1 MSMPV
6 DREGVTMNQGERR
19 AVVYGA
25 GAIGGTVGGWL
36 AEAGVPVTFVARPVA
51 AKLLNEQGLRL
62 YEHGHQSNA
71 RTVRVTAVTDFADV
85 ADAEIVVLAVK
96 NFDLD
101 GAASDIRSKLHHE
114 PLVVALQ
121 NGVDNQ
127 SILPGHFRRVVYGV
141 LGYNAWCDGANE
153 FGYATRGP
161 VLLGVTDESLVA
173 DRDRLVA
180 LFSKGFDCR
189 AEERITDAALCKML
203 FNLMTAIMAVVG
215 VGVREVEDYGAFKDC
230 VVHVLYEGVQVL
242 QAAGVREV
250 RITSGGS
257 WASVR
262 ALRFLPGFVSS
273 RIVRNILRRFHMT
286 SMAQD
291 VYVAKRSV
299 TELESLNG
307 YFVRL
312 ADSSGVAAP
321 YNRKLHRIMREWLA
335 QGEIHPMHERE
346 LWARLR
352 EA

>member
-1 MSMPV
+1 MS
-6 DREGVTMNQGERR
+6 QGERHV
-19 AVVYGA
+19 VVYGA

-36 AEAGVPVTFVARPVA
+36 AEAGVPVTFVARPA
-51 AKLLNEQGLRL
+51 AEKLLNEQGLRL
-62 YEHGHQSNA
+62 YEHGHKSSA
-71 RTVRVTAVTDFADV
+71 RTVRVSAVADV
-85 ADAEIVVLAVK
+85 TAAADAEIVVLAVK

-101 GAASDIRSKLHHE
+101 RAAADIHAKLRHE

-173 DRDRLVA
+173 DRDRVVA
-180 LFSKGFDCR
+180 LFAKGFDCR

-203 FNLMTAIMAVVG
+203 FNLMTGIMAVVG
-215 VGVREVEDYGAFKDC
+215 VGVREVEDYVAFKNC
-230 VVHVLYEGVQVL
+230 VAHVLYEGIQVL
-242 QAAGVREV
+242 HAAGVREV
-250 RITSGGS
+250 RMDGGGS

-262 ALRFLPGFVSS
+262 ALRFLPGFVTA
-273 RIVRNILRRFHMT
+273 RILRKTLRRFHMT

-291 VYVAKRSV
+291 VYVAKRGV

-307 YFVRL
+307 HFVRL
-312 ADSSGVAAP
+312 ADSCGLAAP
-321 YNRKLHRIMREWLA
+321 YNRRLHRAMREWLA
-335 QGEIHPMHERE
+335 QPEIRPMHERE
-346 LWARLR
+346 LWAKLR